1 MHIKIFG
8 VKCHGVFQTIQQNLH
23 GNFQT
28 IQQNLQ
34 YTRGEK
40 KMLTTGNSR

>member
-1 MHIKIFG
+1 MSKYLG
-8 VKCHGVFQTIQQNLH
+8 SSVMVST

-28 IQQNLQ
+28 VQQNLQ
-34 YTRGEK
+34 YTYREK